1 MDATAQFYSQPT
13 YVQAGG
19 AAMPVFAG
27 SRRQRG
33 GSVLGAL
40 KSFFMPLFSRLS
52 KRSAK
57 AAMNVAQNVV
67 GDVMTG
73 KNVAAALKQ
82 HGLKAAKRF
91 GNEALSS
98 VMGQMTAGKTRKAPA
113 RKAPARKAPARQA
126 PSRKRA
132 APSKAKQT
140 AKRVKGNF

>member
-1 MDATAQFYSQPT
+1 MDATAHFYSQPT
-13 YVQAGG
+13 YAQAGG
-19 AAMPVFAG
+19 GGVMPVFAG

-52 KRSAK
+52 QRGVK
-57 AAMNVAQNVV
+57 AAMNVAQHVV
-67 GDVMTG
+67 GDAMTG
-73 KNVAAALKQ
+73 RNVAASLKQ
-82 HGLKAAKRF
+82 HGLKAAKRL

-98 VMGQMTAGKTRKAPA
+98 VMSQVGKVRKAPA
-113 RKAPARKAPARQA
+113 RKAPARKP

-140 AKRVKGNF
+140 AKRPKANF